1 MGRCAA
7 RHARD
12 EAVMGVEVDRAL
24 RTLGVR
30 LALAGQAGLSDI
42 LCVGPFDH
50 HAVTNRASNMM
61 ANCVF
66 ASDHSRGGIFQSAAT

>member
-1 MGRCAA
+1 MKTVAS
-7 RHARD
+7 
-12 EAVMGVEVDRAL
+12 
-24 RTLGVR
+24 TLGVAR
-30 LALAGQAGLSDI
+30 SNLIERRDKVIQARGPYRKAEDAGLSDI
-42 LCVGPFDH
+42 LCVGPVDH